1 MSGSVVKKNMI
12 SKGERKIILNPYD
25 NCFDLKDTSMK
36 NSRKLKMCREEILE
50 EAVGRLQGKHK
61 TLLDS
66 CNTLV
71 EDKEFTEHQN

>member
-1 MSGSVVKKNMI
+1 MSGSVVRKNMI
-12 SKGERKIILNPYD
+12 SKWERKRILNPYD

-36 NSRKLKMCREEILE
+36 NPRKLKMCREEILE

-71 EDKEFTEHQN
+71 KDKEFTGHHY